1 MSMTERIGERHRLE
15 YEEAAARIADFI
27 AELNDAGSGYWWE
40 ELEER
45 QCMDLPDQRYK
56 NLGFPASIQQY
67 VIARSSDGM
76 ALLSLPLE
84 NFLSSQ
90 TTSAACQVQ
99 DYIDVNRIDR
109 HWKNISE
116 ANQLA
121 MVVLERNRQVF
132 RSRITWLLGKNVFIS
147 E

>member
-1 MSMTERIGERHRLE
+1 
-15 YEEAAARIADFI
+15 
-27 AELNDAGSGYWWE
+27 
-40 ELEER
+40 
-45 QCMDLPDQRYK
+45 
-56 NLGFPASIQQY
+56 
-67 VIARSSDGM
+67 
-76 ALLSLPLE
+76 
-84 NFLSSQ
+84 
-90 TTSAACQVQ
+90 VQ